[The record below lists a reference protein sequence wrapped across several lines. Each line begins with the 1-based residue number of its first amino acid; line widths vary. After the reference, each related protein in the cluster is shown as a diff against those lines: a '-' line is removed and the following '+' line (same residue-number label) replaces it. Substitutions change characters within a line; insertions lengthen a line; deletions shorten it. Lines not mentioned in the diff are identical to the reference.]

1 MPRKGENIYKRKD
14 GRWEARYIHH
24 YENGKAKYR
33 SVYADSYT
41 EVKAKRLEEF
51 AKPENMRVSAV
62 KQLAAL
68 DEICILWL
76 NNRKPNVKESTY
88 TRYSR
93 IINKY
98 ILPGFCIH
106 KLAAIDFAV
115 VNLFF
120 TNLKERLSDKSVSN
134 IRCVF
139 LSIWTYGRENGYP
152 CITLSLPKEKV
163 KSNHVIT
170 VLPPETRHKFEL
182 AVLKYNN
189 LVNLGIVFA
198 MFTGIR
204 IGELCGLK
212 WGDIDLNNGYVHIR
226 RTVERIANIDGKTQ
240 GKTKVIVSEPKTEN
254 SFRTIPMPDCL
265 IEYIKGFREKD
276 DRYLLTATTKYTEPN
291 TYYSRYK
298 TFLRQNELGEYT
310 FHELRHTFA
319 TQCVDKGFDIKS
331 LSEIL
336 GHADV
341 STTMNL
347 YVHPTLQMKKRQMD
361 MLTMTSYSPSK

>member
-1 MPRKGENIYKRKD
+1 
-14 GRWEARYIHH
+14 
-24 YENGKAKYR
+24 
-33 SVYADSYT
+33 
-41 EVKAKRLEEF
+41 
-51 AKPENMRVSAV
+51 MRVSTI
-62 KQLAAL
+62 KQLATL
-68 DEICILWL
+68 DEICMLWL
-76 NNRKPNVKESTY
+76 NGRKPNVKESTY
-88 TRYSR
+88 TRYVR

-106 KLAAIDFAV
+106 KLAVIDFAV

-120 TNLKERLSDKSVSN
+120 SNLKKRLSDKTVSD

-152 CITLSLPKEKV
+152 CVSLSLPKEKV
-163 KSNHVIT
+163 KSNHSIT
-170 VLPPETRHKFEL
+170 VLPPETRRKFEL

-189 LVNLGIVFA
+189 LVSLGILFA

-212 WGDIDLNNGYVHIR
+212 WGDIDFENGFVSIQ
-226 RTVERIANIDGKTQ
+226 RTVERIADLDSKSR
-240 GKTKVIVSEPKTEN
+240 KTKVIVSKPKTEN
-254 SFRTIPMPDCL
+254 SIRTIPLPQDL
-265 IEYIKGFREKD
+265 INYIKEFKLSGDIFV
-276 DRYLLTATTKYTEPN
+276 LTASAKHTEPQ
-291 TYYSRYK
+291 TFYARYK
-298 TFLRQNELGEYT
+298 TFLKKHNLGNNT

-319 TQCVDKGFDIKS
+319 TECINKGFDVKS

>member
-33 SVYADSYT
+33 SVYADSYS
-41 EVKAKRLEEF
+41 EVKAKRQEEL

-62 KQLAAL
+62 KQLGTL
-68 DEICILWL
+68 NEICTLWL
-76 NNRKPNVKESTY
+76 NSRKSKVKESTY
-88 TRYSR
+88 TRYAR
-93 IINKY
+93 IVNNY
-98 ILPGFCIH
+98 ILPGFESD
-106 KLAAIDFAV
+106 KLIKIGNQEICAYIDK
-115 VNLFF
+115 
-120 TNLKERLSDKSVSN
+120 LKETLSDKTVSD

-139 LSIWTYGRENGYP
+139 VSIWTYGVENGYP
-152 CITLSLPKEKV
+152 CCNFNLPKEKG
-163 KSNHVIT
+163 KSNHIIT
-170 VLPPETRHKFEL
+170 VLPPETRKKFEL
-182 AVLKYNN
+182 AALKYNN
-189 LVNLGIVFA
+189 LVSLGIVFA

-212 WGDIDLNNGYVHIR
+212 WGDIDFENGFVKIQ
-226 RTVERIANIDGKTQ
+226 RTVERIADLDSDSR
-240 GKTKVIVSEPKTEN
+240 KTKVIISEPKTEN
-254 SFRTIPMPDCL
+254 SVRMIPLPKDLMD
-265 IEYIKGFREKD
+265 YIRGFKMREND
-276 DRYLLTATTKYTEPN
+276 YILTASPKHTEPQ

-298 TFLRQNELGEYT
+298 TFLRQHNLGDYT

-319 TQCVDKGFDIKS
+319 THCVDMGFDIKS

-361 MLTMTSYSPSK
+361 MLTMHRYSPSK